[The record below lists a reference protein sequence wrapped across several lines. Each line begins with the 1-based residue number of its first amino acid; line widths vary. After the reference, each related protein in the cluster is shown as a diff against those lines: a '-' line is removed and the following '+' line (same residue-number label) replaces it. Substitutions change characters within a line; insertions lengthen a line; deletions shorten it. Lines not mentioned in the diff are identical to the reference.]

1 MTTAKCIG
9 ELRAGALA
17 NCAAQTRVFTRL
29 WMTTAKCIGIGELR
43 AGALKFISRRLFGVV
58 AEIYFAPVGGIG
70 G

>member
-17 NCAAQTRVFTRL
+17 NCAAQARVFTRL
-29 WMTTAKCIGIGELR
+29 WMTTAKCIGELR